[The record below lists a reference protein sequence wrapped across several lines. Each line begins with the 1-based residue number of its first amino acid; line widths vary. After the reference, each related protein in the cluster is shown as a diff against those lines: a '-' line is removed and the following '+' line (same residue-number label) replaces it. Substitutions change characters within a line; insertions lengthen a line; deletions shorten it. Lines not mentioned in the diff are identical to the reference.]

1 VRFGHYNFDQQVVQ
15 FDETVNFQTQGEQV
29 MKKRA
34 MMQVVVLVL
43 TCIFLNLAWAA
54 TETPKSKR
62 DAAAAWTED
71 GLQKVAIKGLD
82 AVYVRPDAS
91 LTGYDKVL
99 LRPISVAFR
108 RNWEKTAVPGSN
120 LRINPKDSQRI
131 KDNLAGLIREEV
143 IKQLTEGGYQL
154 TDSSGDDVLEVDLS
168 IIDLNVRAPNV
179 RAANNTN
186 IYAVSAGEMTLVA
199 ELRDSASSDTVMRI
213 FDHAEAHESTW
224 PRRITSIDN
233 IAEARS
239 MASAWAR
246 SLRVLLDAAR
256 GVSKPQ

>member
-1 VRFGHYNFDQQVVQ
+1 MKPAISKRMGKN
-15 FDETVNFQTQGEQV
+15 
-29 MKKRA
+29 MKKMA
-34 MMQVVVLVL
+34 MMQVAVLVI

-82 AVYVRPDAS
+82 VVYVRPEAS

-154 TDSSGDDVLEVDLS
+154 TDSSGDDVLEVNMS

-199 ELRDSASSDTVMRI
+199 ELRDSASSDAVMRI
-213 FDHAEAHESTW
+213 FDHAEAHETTW

-246 SLRVLLDAAR
+246 SLRMLLDAAR
-256 GVSKPQ
+256 GVSKP